1 MCNKK
6 KLFEDR
12 ERQLVVLAG
21 QQTMPSQLESILV
34 TPTQFPMLPL
44 GRPVR
49 YLPFIERQTRT
60 KHNQNN
66 CNF

>member
-1 MCNKK
+1 VQQK
-6 KLFEDR
+6 KLFEYR

-21 QQTMPSQLESILV
+21 QQTMQSQLESILV
-34 TPTQFPMLPL
+34 TPIQFPKLPL
-44 GRPVR
+44 GRPVL

>member
-1 MCNKK
+1 MQQK

-12 ERQLVVLAG
+12 KRQLVVLAG
-21 QQTMPSQLESILV
+21 QQTMQSQLESILV

-44 GRPVR
+44 GCPVL

>member
-1 MCNKK
+1 VQQK

-21 QQTMPSQLESILV
+21 QQTMQSQLESILV
-34 TPTQFPMLPL
+34 TPTQFPKLPL
-44 GRPVR
+44 GRPVL
-49 YLPFIERQTRT
+49 YLPFIERLTRT

>member
-1 MCNKK
+1 VQQK

-21 QQTMPSQLESILV
+21 QQTKQSQLESILV
-34 TPTQFPMLPL
+34 TPAQFPMLPL
-44 GRPVR
+44 GRPVL

>member
-1 MCNKK
+1 VQQK

-12 ERQLVVLAG
+12 ERQVVLTG
-21 QQTMPSQLESILV
+21 QQTKQSQLESILV
-34 TPTQFPMLPL
+34 THTQFPMLPL
-44 GRPVR
+44 GRPVL